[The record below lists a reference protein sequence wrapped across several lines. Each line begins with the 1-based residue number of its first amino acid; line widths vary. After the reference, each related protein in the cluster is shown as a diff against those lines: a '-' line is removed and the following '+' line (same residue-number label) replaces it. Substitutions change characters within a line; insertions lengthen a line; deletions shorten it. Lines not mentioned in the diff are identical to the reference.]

1 MLLKE
6 KMFKLN
12 FKKVFA
18 FLFAF
23 ILCFGCIDVY
33 TDDGGYTIDDYKV
46 NAIYHSNNT
55 IDVKEVINVNFS
67 SNRHGI
73 YRNIPETMYVNRD
86 EKYKLS
92 IKNITVLNDEYEV
105 DYDSGN
111 RVIQIGSEDY
121 TIIGPHTYT
130 LTYTIVIPEDYHS
143 DLDFIYYSVLGNNW
157 DTTINHFSFDIQF
170 EKALTEKEMSNIQVF
185 SGSLGNQSNDLNVQ
199 PSITSN
205 SITGSAYD
213 IGPKQA
219 ITIFGKLR
227 KNYFVGAKQ
236 TTSKIP
242 FIFLGLAILFGLYS
256 LVRCLLLKKTHI
268 TPIVNFYPP
277 KDMDPAMVGTI
288 VDESVD
294 QEDLM
299 ALIPYWASKG
309 YLTISETSDDLIL
322 TKVED
327 HEPPVLN
334 HQKKIYKGLFKYKDS
349 VKLSNLSTNFGKAM
363 NDAKEALNNEF
374 SGDKKLSKIDHGF
387 VTTILAMICMIVC
400 ILFNTRYSIVD
411 NLIETILAT
420 FTFVIMMVMNYSAAA
435 SSVFNKN
442 KLGVLK
448 KALSVAL
455 VLVVVYFIYRQTQSI
470 VSIVSFEFMVI
481 GIVATTLPILFSS
494 KFNVVS
500 DYFKSVAGDLLG
512 FKDFIE
518 KAEVPQLERLSAENP
533 SYYYDVIPYAMVFG
547 LSEMWTK
554 KFSTIPLAQP
564 DWYDSYYSDPYTSYF
579 YYRMLT
585 RSMYEPIHQNLLDY
599 QTEQMKSTADSMG
612 SRFGGFSGGGAGGG
626 GGGSW

>member
-12 FKKVFA
+12 FKKVLA

-33 TDDGGYTIDDYKV
+33 ADDGGYTIDDYTV
-46 NAIYHSNNT
+46 NATYHSNNT
-55 IDVKEVINVNFS
+55 IDVKEVIDVNFS
-67 SNRHGI
+67 SYRHGI
-73 YRNIPETMYVNRD
+73 YRNIPETMYVNRN
-86 EKYKLS
+86 EKYKLK
-92 IKNITVLNDEYEV
+92 IQYINVFNDEYEV
-105 DYDSGN
+105 DSDSGN

-130 LTYTIVIPEDYHS
+130 LTYTIMIPEDYHS

-157 DTTINHFSFDIQF
+157 DTTISHFSFDIQF
-170 EKALTEKEMSNIQVF
+170 EKALTEEEMSNIQVF
-185 SGSLGNQSNDLNVQ
+185 SGSLGNQSNALNVN
-199 PSITSN
+199 PIITST
-205 SITGSAYD
+205 SIRGSAYD
-213 IGPKQA
+213 IGAKQA
-219 ITIFGKLR
+219 ITIFGQLR
-227 KNYFVGAKQ
+227 QGYFVGAKQ
-236 TTSKIP
+236 TTSKTP

-256 LVRCLLLKKTHI
+256 LIRALLLKKAHI
-268 TPIVNFYPP
+268 TPIVNFYPL

-309 YLTISETSDDLIL
+309 YLTISETEDDLVL
-322 TKVED
+322 TKVEN
-327 HEPPVLN
+327 HEPPILK
-334 HQKKIYKGLFKYKDS
+334 HQKKIYNGLFKTKNS
-349 VKLSNLSTNFGKAM
+349 VKLSKLSSKFGKAM
-363 NDAKEALNNEF
+363 DDAKEALNDEF
-374 SGDKKLSKIDHGF
+374 SGDKKLSTIDHGF

-420 FTFVIMMVMNYSAAA
+420 FSFVLMMVMNYSVAATG
-435 SSVFNKN
+435 VFNKN
-442 KLGVLK
+442 KLGALK
-448 KALSVAL
+448 KVLSVAFIL
-455 VLVVVYFIYRQTQSI
+455 ILAYFIYRQCDSI
-470 VSIVSFEFMVI
+470 LSIVSFEYMMV
-481 GIVATTLPILFSS
+481 GIVVVSLPILLSPR
-494 KFNVVS
+494 FNVVS
-500 DYFKSVAGDLLG
+500 EYFKSVAGDLLG

-518 KAEVPQLERLSAENP
+518 KAEVPQLERLSMENP

-564 DWYDSYYSDPYTSYF
+564 DWYDSYYSDPYSSYF

-612 SRFGGFSGGGAGGG
+612 SSFGGFSGGGAGGG

>member
-12 FKKVFA
+12 FKRVFA

-33 TDDGGYTIDDYKV
+33 ADDGGYTIDDYKV

-92 IKNITVLNDEYEV
+92 IKNITVMNDEYEV

-143 DLDFIYYSVLGNNW
+143 NLDFIYYSVLGNNW

-185 SGSLGNQSNDLNVQ
+185 SGNLGNQSNDLNVT
-199 PSITSN
+199 PIITST
-205 SITGSAYD
+205 SISGSAYD
-213 IGPKQA
+213 IGAKQA

-236 TTSKIP
+236 TTSKVP
-242 FIFLGLAILFGLYS
+242 FVFLGLAILFGLYS

-322 TKVED
+322 TKVEG

-349 VKLSNLSTNFGKAM
+349 VKLSKLSSDFGKAI

-387 VTTILAMICMIVC
+387 VTTFLAMICMIVC

-612 SRFGGFSGGGAGGG
+612 SSFGGFSGGGAGGG

>member
-6 KMFKLN
+6 KMSKLN

-23 ILCFGCIDVY
+23 ILCFGCIDVHA
-33 TDDGGYTIDDYKV
+33 DDGGYTIDNYTV
-46 NAIYHSNNT
+46 EAMYNSNNT
-55 IDVKEVINVNFS
+55 IDVKEVIDVNFS
-67 SNRHGI
+67 SYRHGI

-86 EKYKLS
+86 EKYKLN
-92 IKNITVLNDEYEV
+92 IKNIAVMNDEYEV

-111 RVIQIGSEDY
+111 RVIQIGSADY

-170 EKALTEKEMSNIQVF
+170 EKALTEKEMSNIEVF
-185 SGSLGNQSNDLNVQ
+185 SGSLGNQSNGLNVQ
-199 PSITSN
+199 PNITSN
-205 SITGSAYD
+205 SIRGSVD
-213 IGPKQA
+213 NIGAKQA

-236 TTSKIP
+236 TTSKVP
-242 FIFLGLAILFGLYS
+242 FVFLGLAILFGLYS
-256 LVRCLLLKKTHI
+256 LVRCLLIKKTHI

-309 YLTISETSDDLIL
+309 YLTISETENDLVL

-334 HQKKIYKGLFKYKDS
+334 HQKKIYKGLFKYKNS
-349 VKLSNLSTNFGKAM
+349 VKLSKLSSNFGKAM
-363 NDAKEALNNEF
+363 NDAKEALKNEF
-374 SGDKKLSKIDHGF
+374 RGDKKLSKIDHGF
-387 VTTILAMICMIVC
+387 VTTILSMICMILC
-400 ILFNTRYSIVD
+400 ILFNSQYSIVD
-411 NLIETILAT
+411 NLVETILAT
-420 FTFVIMMVMNYSAAA
+420 FTFVIMMVLCFSMAA
-435 SSVFNKN
+435 SNVFEKN
-442 KLGVLK
+442 KLATIKKVLS
-448 KALSVAL
+448 LAL
-455 VLVVVYFIYRQTQSI
+455 VLIVIYFIYRQTQSI
-470 VSIVSFEFMVI
+470 VSIVSFEFMMI

-494 KFNVVS
+494 RFNVVS

-612 SRFGGFSGGGAGGG
+612 SSFGGFSGGGAGGG

>member
-1 MLLKE
+1 MLRKE

-18 FLFAF
+18 FIFAF
-23 ILCFGCIDVY
+23 VLCFGCIDIY
-33 TDDGGYTIDDYKV
+33 ADDGGYTIDNYTVDATY
-46 NAIYHSNNT
+46 NSNNT
-55 IDVKEVINVNFS
+55 IDVKEVIDVNFS
-67 SNRHGI
+67 SYRHGI
-73 YRNIPETMYVNRD
+73 YRNIPETMYINRD

-105 DYDSGN
+105 DFDSGN
-111 RVIQIGSEDY
+111 RVIQIGSADY

-130 LTYTIVIPEDYHS
+130 LTYKIVIPEDYHS

-157 DTTINHFSFDIQF
+157 DTTINHFSFNVQF
-170 EKALTEKEMSNIQVF
+170 EKALTEKEMSNIQIF

-199 PSITSN
+199 PIITST
-205 SITGSAYD
+205 SISGDVYN
-213 IGPKQA
+213 IGAKQA
-219 ITIFGKLR
+219 ITIFSRLR
-227 KNYFVGAKQ
+227 KNYFVDAKQ
-236 TTSKIP
+236 TTSKVP
-242 FIFLGLAILFGLYS
+242 FIFLGSAILFGLYS
-256 LVRCLLLKKTHI
+256 LVRALLLKKTHI

-309 YLTISETSDDLIL
+309 YLTIEETSDDLKL
-322 TKVED
+322 TKVEN
-327 HEPPVLN
+327 HEPPVRK
-334 HQKKIYKGLFKYKDS
+334 HQKLIYKGLFKYKES
-349 VKLSNLSTNFGKAM
+349 IQLSKLSSNFGKSM
-363 NDAKEALNNEF
+363 RDAKEALNNEF

-387 VTTILAMICMIVC
+387 ITTILAMICMIVC

-411 NLIETILAT
+411 NLIEAILAS
-420 FTFVIMMVMNYSAAA
+420 FSFVLMLIMNYSAAA
-435 SSVFNKN
+435 SGIFNKN
-442 KLGVLK
+442 KLSTLK
-448 KALSVAL
+448 KVISIAF
-455 VLVVVYFIYRQTQSI
+455 VLILAYFIYRQTQSI
-470 VSIVSFEFMVI
+470 LSVVSFEFMMT
-481 GIVATTLPILFSS
+481 GIVLVTLPILLSPR
-494 KFNVVS
+494 FNVVS
-500 DYFKSVAGDLLG
+500 DYFKSVAPELLG

-518 KAEVPQLERLSAENP
+518 KAEVPQLERLSLENP

-554 KFSTIPLAQP
+554 KFSTIPLEQP
-564 DWYDSYYSDPYTSYF
+564 DWYNSYYSDPYNSYF

-585 RSMYEPIHQNLLDY
+585 RRMYEPIHQNLLDY

-612 SRFGGFSGGGAGGG
+612 SSFGGFSGGGAGGG

>member
-12 FKKVFA
+12 FKKVLA

-33 TDDGGYTIDDYKV
+33 ADDGGYTIDDYTV
-46 NAIYHSNNT
+46 NATYHSNNT
-55 IDVKEVINVNFS
+55 IDVKEVIDVNFS
-67 SNRHGI
+67 SYRHGI
-73 YRNIPETMYVNRD
+73 YRNIPETMYVNRN
-86 EKYKLS
+86 EKYKLK
-92 IKNITVLNDEYEV
+92 IQYINVFNDEYEV
-105 DYDSGN
+105 DSDSGN

-130 LTYTIVIPEDYHS
+130 LTYTIMIPEDYHS

-157 DTTINHFSFDIQF
+157 DTTISHFSFDIQF
-170 EKALTEKEMSNIQVF
+170 EKALTEEEMSNIQVF
-185 SGSLGNQSNDLNVQ
+185 SGSLGNQSNALNVN
-199 PSITSN
+199 PIITST
-205 SITGSAYD
+205 SIRGSAYD
-213 IGPKQA
+213 IGAKQA
-219 ITIFGKLR
+219 ITIFGQLR
-227 KNYFVGAKQ
+227 QGYFVGAKQ
-236 TTSKIP
+236 TTSKTP

-256 LVRCLLLKKTHI
+256 LIRALLLKKAHI
-268 TPIVNFYPP
+268 TPIVNFYPL

-299 ALIPYWASKG
+299 ALSPYWASKG
-309 YLTISETSDDLIL
+309 YLTISETEDDLVL
-322 TKVED
+322 TKVEN
-327 HEPPVLN
+327 HEPPILK
-334 HQKKIYKGLFKYKDS
+334 HQKKIYNGLFKTKNS
-349 VKLSNLSTNFGKAM
+349 VKLSKLSSKFGKAM
-363 NDAKEALNNEF
+363 DDAKEALNDEF
-374 SGDKKLSKIDHGF
+374 SGDKKLSTIDHGF

-420 FTFVIMMVMNYSAAA
+420 FSFVLMMVMNYSVAATG
-435 SSVFNKN
+435 VFNKN
-442 KLGVLK
+442 KLGALK
-448 KALSVAL
+448 KVLSVAFIL
-455 VLVVVYFIYRQTQSI
+455 ILAYFIYRQCDSI
-470 VSIVSFEFMVI
+470 LSIVSFEYMMV
-481 GIVATTLPILFSS
+481 GIVVVSLPILLSPR
-494 KFNVVS
+494 FNVVS
-500 DYFKSVAGDLLG
+500 EYFKSVAGDLLG

-518 KAEVPQLERLSAENP
+518 KAEVPQLERLSMENP

-564 DWYDSYYSDPYTSYF
+564 DWYDSYYSDPYSSYF

-612 SRFGGFSGGGAGGG
+612 SSFGGFSGGGAGGG

>member
-23 ILCFGCIDVY
+23 ILCFGCIDVRA
-33 TDDGGYTIDDYKV
+33 DDGGYTIDDYKV

-157 DTTINHFSFDIQF
+157 DTTISHFSFDIQF

-185 SGSLGNQSNDLNVQ
+185 SGSLGNQSNDLNVT
-199 PSITSN
+199 PIITST
-205 SITGSAYD
+205 SISGSAYD

-236 TTSKIP
+236 TTSKVP
-242 FIFLGLAILFGLYS
+242 FVFLGLAILFGLYS

-299 ALIPYWASKG
+299 ALIPYWASQG

-349 VKLSNLSTNFGKAM
+349 VKLSNLSSNFGKAI

-374 SGDKKLSKIDHGF
+374 SGEKKLSKIDHGF

-470 VSIVSFEFMVI
+470 LSIVSFEFMVI

-518 KAEVPQLERLSAENP
+518 KAEVPQLERLSEENP

-612 SRFGGFSGGGAGGG
+612 SSFGGFSGGGAGGG

>member
-1 MLLKE
+1 MLRKE

-12 FKKVFA
+12 FKKVLA

-23 ILCFGCIDVY
+23 ILCFSVVDIHA
-33 TDDGGYTIDDYKV
+33 DDGGYTIDNYTV
-46 NAIYHSNNT
+46 NATYNSNNT
-55 IDVKEVINVNFS
+55 IDVKEMIDVNFS
-67 SNRHGI
+67 SYRHGI
-73 YRNIPETMYVNRD
+73 YRNIPETMYINRD
-86 EKYKLS
+86 EKYKLK
-92 IKNITVLNDEYEV
+92 IQDITVLNDEYEV
-105 DYDSGN
+105 DSDSGN
-111 RVIQIGSEDY
+111 RVIQIGSADY

-130 LTYTIVIPEDYHS
+130 LTYKIVIPEDYHS

-157 DTTINHFSFDIQF
+157 DTTINHFSFNVQF
-170 EKALTEKEMSNIQVF
+170 EKALTENEMSNIQIF
-185 SGSLGNQSNDLNVQ
+185 SGTLGNQSNDLNVM
-199 PSITSN
+199 PIITST
-205 SITGSAYD
+205 SISGDVYN
-213 IGPKQA
+213 IGAKQA
-219 ITIFGKLR
+219 ITIFSRLR
-227 KNYFVGAKQ
+227 KNYFIGAKQ
-236 TTSKIP
+236 TTSKVP

-256 LVRCLLLKKTHI
+256 LVRALLLKKTYI

-309 YLTISETSDDLIL
+309 YLTIEETSDDLKL
-322 TKVED
+322 TKAEN
-327 HEPPVLN
+327 HEPPVRK
-334 HQKKIYKGLFKYKDS
+334 HQKLIYKGLFKYKES
-349 VKLSNLSTNFGKAM
+349 IQLSKLSSNFGKSM
-363 NDAKEALNNEF
+363 RDAKEALNDEF
-374 SGDKKLSKIDHGF
+374 SKDKKLSTIDHGF

-400 ILFNTRYSIVD
+400 ILFNTRYSILD

-420 FTFVIMMVMNYSAAA
+420 FSFVLMMVLNYSAAA
-435 SSVFNKN
+435 TNVFNKN

-448 KALSVAL
+448 KILSIAF
-455 VLVVVYFIYRQTQSI
+455 VLILAYFIYRQCDSI
-470 VSIVSFEFMVI
+470 LSIVSFEFMMI
-481 GIVATTLPILFSS
+481 GIVVVSLPILLIS

-500 DYFKSVAGDLLG
+500 NYFKSVAPELLG
-512 FKDFIE
+512 FKDFVE
-518 KAEVPQLERLSAENP
+518 KAEVPQLERLSLENP

-564 DWYDSYYSDPYTSYF
+564 DWYDSYYSDPYSSYF

-612 SRFGGFSGGGAGGG
+612 SSFGGFSGGGAGGG

>member
-1 MLLKE
+1 M
-6 KMFKLN
+6 
-12 FKKVFA
+12 
-18 FLFAF
+18 
-23 ILCFGCIDVY
+23 
-33 TDDGGYTIDDYKV
+33 
-46 NAIYHSNNT
+46 
-55 IDVKEVINVNFS
+55 
-67 SNRHGI
+67 
-73 YRNIPETMYVNRD
+73 
-86 EKYKLS
+86 
-92 IKNITVLNDEYEV
+92 
-105 DYDSGN
+105 
-111 RVIQIGSEDY
+111 
-121 TIIGPHTYT
+121 
-130 LTYTIVIPEDYHS
+130 IPEDYHS

-185 SGSLGNQSNDLNVQ
+185 SGSLGNQSNDLNVT
-199 PSITSN
+199 PIITST
-205 SITGSAYD
+205 SISGSAYD

-236 TTSKIP
+236 TTSKVP
-242 FIFLGLAILFGLYS
+242 FVFLGLAILFGLYS

-299 ALIPYWASKG
+299 ALIPYWASQG

-327 HEPPVLN
+327 HEPPVLK

-349 VKLSNLSTNFGKAM
+349 VKLSKLSSDFGKAI

-387 VTTILAMICMIVC
+387 VTTVLAMICMIVC

-420 FTFVIMMVMNYSAAA
+420 FTFVIMMVMNYSVAA

-494 KFNVVS
+494 RFNVVS

-612 SRFGGFSGGGAGGG
+612 SSFGGFSGGGAGGG

>member
-12 FKKVFA
+12 FKRVFA

-33 TDDGGYTIDDYKV
+33 ADDGGYTIDDYKV

-55 IDVKEVINVNFS
+55 IDVKEVIDVNFS
-67 SNRHGI
+67 SYRHGI
-73 YRNIPETMYVNRD
+73 YRNVPETMYVNRD
-86 EKYKLS
+86 EKYKLN
-92 IKNITVLNDEYEV
+92 IKNITVMNDEYEV

-170 EKALTEKEMSNIQVF
+170 EKALTEKEMSNIEVF
-185 SGSLGNQSNDLNVQ
+185 SGNLGNQSNDLNVQ
-199 PSITSN
+199 PIITSN
-205 SITGSAYD
+205 SIHGDAYN
-213 IGPKQA
+213 IGAKQA

-236 TTSKIP
+236 TTSKVP
-242 FIFLGLAILFGLYS
+242 FVFLGLAILFGLYS
-256 LVRCLLLKKTHI
+256 LVRCLLIKKTHI

-334 HQKKIYKGLFKYKDS
+334 HQKKIYKGLFKYKNS
-349 VKLSNLSTNFGKAM
+349 VKLSKLSSNFGKAM

-374 SGDKKLSKIDHGF
+374 SGEKKLSKIDHDF
-387 VTTILAMICMIVC
+387 VTTVLSMICMILC
-400 ILFNTRYSIVD
+400 ILFNSRYSIVD
-411 NLIETILAT
+411 NLVETILAT
-420 FTFVIMMVMNYSAAA
+420 FTFVIMMVLCFSMAA
-435 SSVFNKN
+435 SNVFEKN
-442 KLGVLK
+442 KLATVKKVLS
-448 KALSVAL
+448 LAL
-455 VLVVVYFIYRQTQSI
+455 VLIVIYFIYRQTQSI
-470 VSIVSFEFMVI
+470 VSIVSFEFMMI
-481 GIVATTLPILFSS
+481 GIVVTTLPILFSS
-494 KFNVVS
+494 RFNVVS

-612 SRFGGFSGGGAGGG
+612 SSFGGFSGGGAGGG

>member
-23 ILCFGCIDVY
+23 ILCFGCIDVRA
-33 TDDGGYTIDDYKV
+33 DDGGYTIDDYKV

-170 EKALTEKEMSNIQVF
+170 EKALTEKEMSNIEVY

-227 KNYFVGAKQ
+227 QGYFVGAKQ
-236 TTSKIP
+236 TTSKVP
-242 FIFLGLAILFGLYS
+242 FVFLGLAILFGLYS

-327 HEPPVLN
+327 HEPPILN

-363 NDAKEALNNEF
+363 NDAKEALNNEL
-374 SGDKKLSKIDHGF
+374 SGEKKLSKIDHGF

-435 SSVFNKN
+435 SSVFDKN

-518 KAEVPQLERLSAENP
+518 KAEVPQLERLSEENP

-612 SRFGGFSGGGAGGG
+612 SSFGGFSGGGAGGG

>member
-33 TDDGGYTIDDYKV
+33 ADDGGYTIDDYKV

-55 IDVKEVINVNFS
+55 IDVKEVIDVNFS

-111 RVIQIGSEDY
+111 CVIQIGSEDY

-170 EKALTEKEMSNIQVF
+170 EKALTEKEMSNIEVY

-227 KNYFVGAKQ
+227 QGYFVGAKQ
-236 TTSKIP
+236 TTSKVP
-242 FIFLGLAILFGLYS
+242 FVFLGLAILFGLYS

-322 TKVED
+322 TKVEN

-349 VKLSNLSTNFGKAM
+349 AKLSNLSTNFGKAM

-518 KAEVPQLERLSAENP
+518 KAEVPQLERLSEENP

-612 SRFGGFSGGGAGGG
+612 SSFGGFSGGGAGGG

>member
-1 MLLKE
+1 
-6 KMFKLN
+6 MFKLN
-12 FKKVFA
+12 FKKVLA

-33 TDDGGYTIDDYKV
+33 ADDGGYTIDDYNV

-55 IDVKEVINVNFS
+55 IDVKEVIDVNFS
-67 SNRHGI
+67 SYRHGI
-73 YRNIPETMYVNRD
+73 YRNIPETMYINRD
-86 EKYKLS
+86 EKYKLK
-92 IKNITVLNDEYEV
+92 IQDINVFNDEYDV

-157 DTTINHFSFDIQF
+157 DTTISHFNFDIQF

-185 SGSLGNQSNDLNVQ
+185 SGSLGNQSNDLNVT
-199 PSITSN
+199 PIITST
-205 SITGSAYD
+205 SIRGSAYD
-213 IGPKQA
+213 IGAKQA
-219 ITIFGKLR
+219 ITLFGELR
-227 KNYFVGAKQ
+227 QGYFVDAKQ

-242 FIFLGLAILFGLYS
+242 FIFLGLAVLFGLYS
-256 LVRCLLLKKTHI
+256 LIRALLLKKTHI
-268 TPIVNFYPP
+268 TPIVNFYPT

-309 YLTISETSDDLIL
+309 YLTISETEDDLVL
-322 TKVED
+322 TKQEN
-327 HEPPVLN
+327 HEPPILK
-334 HQKKIYKGLFKYKDS
+334 HQKKIYNGLFKTKNS
-349 VKLSNLSTNFGKAM
+349 VKLSKLSSKFGKAM
-363 NDAKEALNNEF
+363 DDAKEALNDEF
-374 SGDKKLSKIDHGF
+374 SGDKKLSTIDHGF

-420 FTFVIMMVMNYSAAA
+420 FSFVLMMVLNYSAAA
-435 SSVFNKN
+435 TNVFNKN

-448 KALSVAL
+448 KVLSAAFIL
-455 VLVVVYFIYRQTQSI
+455 ILAYFIYRQCQSI
-470 VSIVSFEFMVI
+470 LSIVPFEFMMI
-481 GIVATTLPILFSS
+481 GIVVVSLPILLCPR
-494 KFNVVS
+494 FNVVS
-500 DYFKSVAGDLLG
+500 DYFKSVAPELLG
-512 FKDFIE
+512 FKDFVE
-518 KAEVPQLERLSAENP
+518 KAEVPQLERLSMENP

-599 QTEQMKSTADSMG
+599 QTEQMKSTANSMG
-612 SRFGGFSGGGAGGG
+612 SSFGGFSGGGAGGG

>member
-12 FKKVFA
+12 FKRVFA

-33 TDDGGYTIDDYKV
+33 ADDGGYTIDNYTV
-46 NAIYHSNNT
+46 EAMYNSNNT
-55 IDVKEVINVNFS
+55 IDVKEVIDVNFS

-86 EKYKLS
+86 EKYKLH
-92 IKNITVLNDEYEV
+92 IKNITVMNDEYEV

-170 EKALTEKEMSNIQVF
+170 EKALTEKEMSNIEVF
-185 SGSLGNQSNDLNVQ
+185 SGNLGNQSNDLNVQ
-199 PSITSN
+199 PIITSN
-205 SITGSAYD
+205 SIHGDAYN
-213 IGPKQA
+213 IGAKQA

-236 TTSKIP
+236 TTSKVP
-242 FIFLGLAILFGLYS
+242 FVFLGLAILFGLYS
-256 LVRCLLLKKTHI
+256 LVRCLLIKKTHI

-334 HQKKIYKGLFKYKDS
+334 HQKKIYKGLFKYKNS
-349 VKLSNLSTNFGKAM
+349 VKLSKLSSNFGKAM

-374 SGDKKLSKIDHGF
+374 RGDKKLSKIDHGF
-387 VTTILAMICMIVC
+387 VTTVLSMICMILC
-400 ILFNTRYSIVD
+400 ILFNSRYSIVD
-411 NLIETILAT
+411 NLVETILAT
-420 FTFVIMMVMNYSAAA
+420 FTFVIMMVLCFSMAA
-435 SSVFNKN
+435 SNVFEKN
-442 KLGVLK
+442 KLATIKKVLS
-448 KALSVAL
+448 LAL
-455 VLVVVYFIYRQTQSI
+455 VLIVIYFIYRQTQSI
-470 VSIVSFEFMVI
+470 VSIVSFEFMMI
-481 GIVATTLPILFSS
+481 GIVVTTLPILFSS
-494 KFNVVS
+494 RFNVVS

-612 SRFGGFSGGGAGGG
+612 SSFGGFSGGGAGGG

>member
-33 TDDGGYTIDDYKV
+33 ADDGGYTIDDYKV

-55 IDVKEVINVNFS
+55 IDVKEVIDVNFS

-92 IKNITVLNDEYEV
+92 IKNITVMNDEYEV

-185 SGSLGNQSNDLNVQ
+185 SGSLGNQSNDLNVT
-199 PSITSN
+199 PIITST
-205 SITGSAYD
+205 SISGSAYD
-213 IGPKQA
+213 IGAKQA

-236 TTSKIP
+236 TTSKVP
-242 FIFLGLAILFGLYS
+242 FVFLGLAILFGLYS

-349 VKLSNLSTNFGKAM
+349 VKLSKLSSDFGKAM

-612 SRFGGFSGGGAGGG
+612 SSFGGFSGGGAGGG

>member
-33 TDDGGYTIDDYKV
+33 ADDGGYTIDDYKV

-55 IDVKEVINVNFS
+55 IDVKEVIDVNFS
-67 SNRHGI
+67 SYRHGI
-73 YRNIPETMYVNRD
+73 YRNIPETMYVNRN
-86 EKYKLS
+86 EKYKLK
-92 IKNITVLNDEYEV
+92 IQDINVLNDEYEV
-105 DYDSGN
+105 DSDSGN

-157 DTTINHFSFDIQF
+157 DTTISHFSFDIQF

-185 SGSLGNQSNDLNVQ
+185 SGGLGNQSNDLNVT
-199 PSITSN
+199 PIITSN
-205 SITGSAYD
+205 SISGSAYD
-213 IGPKQA
+213 IGAKQA
-219 ITIFGKLR
+219 ITIFGQLR
-227 KNYFVGAKQ
+227 QGYFVGAKQ
-236 TTSKIP
+236 TTSKTP

-256 LVRCLLLKKTHI
+256 LIRALLLKKAHI

-322 TKVED
+322 TKVEG

-374 SGDKKLSKIDHGF
+374 SGEKKLSKIDHGF

-420 FTFVIMMVMNYSAAA
+420 FTFVIMMVMNYSVAA

-518 KAEVPQLERLSAENP
+518 KAEVPQLERLSEENP

-554 KFSTIPLAQP
+554 KFSTIPLAQL

-612 SRFGGFSGGGAGGG
+612 SSFGGFSGGGAGGG

>member
-1 MLLKE
+1 MLRKE

-18 FLFAF
+18 FLFAL

-33 TDDGGYTIDDYKV
+33 ADDGGYTIDNYTV
-46 NAIYHSNNT
+46 NATYNSNNT
-55 IDVKEVINVNFS
+55 IDVKEVIDVNFS
-67 SNRHGI
+67 SYRHGI
-73 YRNIPETMYVNRD
+73 YRNIPETMYINRD
-86 EKYKLS
+86 EKYKLK
-92 IKNITVLNDEYEV
+92 IQDITVLNDEYEV
-105 DYDSGN
+105 DSDSGN
-111 RVIQIGSEDY
+111 RVIQIGSADY

-130 LTYTIVIPEDYHS
+130 LTYKIVIPEDYHS

-157 DTTINHFSFDIQF
+157 DTTINHFSFNVQF
-170 EKALTEKEMSNIQVF
+170 EKALTENEISNIQIF
-185 SGSLGNQSNDLNVQ
+185 SGTLGNQSNDLNVQ

-236 TTSKIP
+236 TTSKVP
-242 FIFLGLAILFGLYS
+242 FVFLGLAILFGLYS
-256 LVRCLLLKKTHI
+256 LIRALLLKKAHI

-309 YLTISETSDDLIL
+309 YLTISEKEDDLVL
-322 TKVED
+322 TKVEN

-349 VKLSNLSTNFGKAM
+349 VKLSNLSSNFGKAM

-374 SGDKKLSKIDHGF
+374 SGEKKLSKIDHGF
-387 VTTILAMICMIVC
+387 VTTVLAMICMIVC

-420 FTFVIMMVMNYSAAA
+420 FTFVIMMVMNYSVAA

-494 KFNVVS
+494 RFNVVS

-612 SRFGGFSGGGAGGG
+612 SSFGGFSGGGAGGG

>member
-23 ILCFGCIDVY
+23 ILCFGCIDVRA
-33 TDDGGYTIDDYKV
+33 DDGGYTIDNYTV
-46 NAIYHSNNT
+46 EAMYNSNNT
-55 IDVKEVINVNFS
+55 IDVKEVIDVNFS
-67 SNRHGI
+67 SYRHGI

-86 EKYKLS
+86 EKYKLN
-92 IKNITVLNDEYEV
+92 IKNITVMNDEYEV

-111 RVIQIGSEDY
+111 RVIQIGSADY

-170 EKALTEKEMSNIQVF
+170 EKALTEKEMSNIEVF
-185 SGSLGNQSNDLNVQ
+185 SGNLGNQSNDLNVQ
-199 PSITSN
+199 PNITSN
-205 SITGSAYD
+205 SIRGSVD
-213 IGPKQA
+213 NIGAKQA

-236 TTSKIP
+236 TTSKVP
-242 FIFLGLAILFGLYS
+242 FVFFGLAILFGLYS
-256 LVRCLLLKKTHI
+256 LVRCLLIKKTHI

-309 YLTISETSDDLIL
+309 YLTISETENDLVL

-334 HQKKIYKGLFKYKDS
+334 HQKKIYKGLFKYKNR
-349 VKLSNLSTNFGKAM
+349 VKLSKLSSNFGKAM
-363 NDAKEALNNEF
+363 NDAKEALKNEF

-387 VTTILAMICMIVC
+387 VTTILSMICMILC
-400 ILFNTRYSIVD
+400 ILFNSRYSIVD
-411 NLIETILAT
+411 NLVETILAT
-420 FTFVIMMVMNYSAAA
+420 FTFVIMMVLCFSMAA
-435 SSVFNKN
+435 SNVFEKN
-442 KLGVLK
+442 KLATVK

-470 VSIVSFEFMVI
+470 VSIVSFEFMMI
-481 GIVATTLPILFSS
+481 GIVVTTLPILFSS
-494 KFNVVS
+494 RFNVVS

-512 FKDFIE
+512 FNDFIE

-612 SRFGGFSGGGAGGG
+612 SSFGGFSGGGAGGG

>member
-12 FKKVFA
+12 FKKGFA

-33 TDDGGYTIDDYKV
+33 ADDGGYTIDDYKV

-55 IDVKEVINVNFS
+55 IDVKEVIDVNFS

-185 SGSLGNQSNDLNVQ
+185 SGSLGNQSNGLNVQ
-199 PSITSN
+199 PIITSN

-236 TTSKIP
+236 TTSKVP
-242 FIFLGLAILFGLYS
+242 FVFLGLAILFGLYS

-322 TKVED
+322 TKVKD
-327 HEPPVLN
+327 HEPPVLR

-349 VKLSNLSTNFGKAM
+349 VKLSKLSSNFGKAI
-363 NDAKEALNNEF
+363 NDAKEALNDEF

-387 VTTILAMICMIVC
+387 ATTILSMICMIVC

-448 KALSVAL
+448 KALSVTL

-481 GIVATTLPILFSS
+481 GIVVTTLPILFSS
-494 KFNVVS
+494 RFNVVS

-518 KAEVPQLERLSAENP
+518 KAEVPQLERLSMENP

-599 QTEQMKSTADSMG
+599 QTEQMKSTTDSMG
-612 SRFGGFSGGGAGGG
+612 SSFGGFSGGGAGGG

>member
-33 TDDGGYTIDDYKV
+33 ADDGGYTIDDYKV

-55 IDVKEVINVNFS
+55 IDVKEVIDVNFS

-170 EKALTEKEMSNIQVF
+170 EKALTEKEMSNIEVF

-205 SITGSAYD
+205 SIRGSVD
-213 IGPKQA
+213 NIGAKQA
-219 ITIFGKLR
+219 ITIFGTLR

-236 TTSKIP
+236 TTSKVP
-242 FIFLGLAILFGLYS
+242 FVFLGLAILFGLYS

-299 ALIPYWASKG
+299 ALIPYWASQG

-327 HEPPVLN
+327 HEPPVLK

-349 VKLSNLSTNFGKAM
+349 VKLSKLSSDFGKAI

-470 VSIVSFEFMVI
+470 LSIVSFEFMVI

-494 KFNVVS
+494 RFNMVS

-518 KAEVPQLERLSAENP
+518 KAEVPQLERLSEENP

-554 KFSTIPLAQP
+554 KFSTIPLVQP

-612 SRFGGFSGGGAGGG
+612 SSFGGFSGGGAGGG

>member
-12 FKKVFA
+12 FKKVLA

-33 TDDGGYTIDDYKV
+33 ADDGGYTIDDYKV

-92 IKNITVLNDEYEV
+92 IKNITVMNDEYEV

-111 RVIQIGSEDY
+111 RVIQIGSADY

-170 EKALTEKEMSNIQVF
+170 EKALTEKEMSNIEVF
-185 SGSLGNQSNDLNVQ
+185 SGSLGNQSNDLNVT
-199 PSITSN
+199 PIITST
-205 SITGSAYD
+205 SISGSAYD
-213 IGPKQA
+213 IGAKQA

-236 TTSKIP
+236 TTSKVP
-242 FIFLGLAILFGLYS
+242 FVFLGLAILFGLYS

-349 VKLSNLSTNFGKAM
+349 VKLSKLSSNFGKAM

-420 FTFVIMMVMNYSAAA
+420 FTFVILMVMNYSAAA

-518 KAEVPQLERLSAENP
+518 KAEVPQLERLSEENP

-612 SRFGGFSGGGAGGG
+612 SSFGGFSGGGAGGG

>member
-33 TDDGGYTIDDYKV
+33 ADDGGYTIDDYKV

-55 IDVKEVINVNFS
+55 IDVKEVIDVNFS

-130 LTYTIVIPEDYHS
+130 LIYTIVIPEDYHS

-242 FIFLGLAILFGLYS
+242 FIFLGLAFLFGLYS

-322 TKVED
+322 TKVEG

-349 VKLSNLSTNFGKAM
+349 VKLSKLSSDFGKAM

-455 VLVVVYFIYRQTQSI
+455 VLVVVYFIYRQTQFI

-518 KAEVPQLERLSAENP
+518 KAEVLQLERLSAENP

-612 SRFGGFSGGGAGGG
+612 SSFGGFSGGGAGGG

>member
-12 FKKVFA
+12 FKKVLA

-33 TDDGGYTIDDYKV
+33 ADDGGYTIDEYKV

-92 IKNITVLNDEYEV
+92 IKNITVMNDEYEV

-111 RVIQIGSEDY
+111 RVIQIGSADY

-170 EKALTEKEMSNIQVF
+170 EKALTEKEMSNIEVF
-185 SGSLGNQSNDLNVQ
+185 SGSLGNQSNDLNVT
-199 PSITSN
+199 PIITST
-205 SITGSAYD
+205 SISGSAYD
-213 IGPKQA
+213 IGAKQA

-236 TTSKIP
+236 TTSKVP
-242 FIFLGLAILFGLYS
+242 FVFLGLAILFGLYS

-349 VKLSNLSTNFGKAM
+349 VKLS
-363 NDAKEALNNEF
+363 
-374 SGDKKLSKIDHGF
+374 KIDHGF

-420 FTFVIMMVMNYSAAA
+420 FTFVILMVMNYSAAA

-518 KAEVPQLERLSAENP
+518 KAEVPQLERLSEENP

-612 SRFGGFSGGGAGGG
+612 SSFGGFSGGGAGGG

>member
-1 MLLKE
+1 M
-6 KMFKLN
+6 
-12 FKKVFA
+12 
-18 FLFAF
+18 FAF
-23 ILCFGCIDVY
+23 ILCFSVVDIHA
-33 TDDGGYTIDDYKV
+33 DDGGYTIDNYTV
-46 NAIYHSNNT
+46 NATYNSNNT
-55 IDVKEVINVNFS
+55 IDVKEMIDVNFS
-67 SNRHGI
+67 SYRHGI
-73 YRNIPETMYVNRD
+73 YRNIPETMYINRD
-86 EKYKLS
+86 EKYKLK
-92 IKNITVLNDEYEV
+92 IQDITVLNDEYEV
-105 DYDSGN
+105 DSDSGN
-111 RVIQIGSEDY
+111 RVIQIGSADY

-130 LTYTIVIPEDYHS
+130 LTYKIVIPEDYHS

-157 DTTINHFSFDIQF
+157 DTTINHFSFNVQF
-170 EKALTEKEMSNIQVF
+170 EKALTENEMSNIQIF
-185 SGSLGNQSNDLNVQ
+185 SGTLGNQSNDLNVM
-199 PSITSN
+199 PIITST
-205 SITGSAYD
+205 SISGDVYN
-213 IGPKQA
+213 IGAKQA
-219 ITIFGKLR
+219 ITIFSRLR
-227 KNYFVGAKQ
+227 KNYFIGAKQ
-236 TTSKIP
+236 TTSKVP

-256 LVRCLLLKKTHI
+256 LVRALLLKKTYI

-309 YLTISETSDDLIL
+309 YLTIEETSDDLKL
-322 TKVED
+322 TKAEN
-327 HEPPVLN
+327 HEPPVRK
-334 HQKKIYKGLFKYKDS
+334 HQKLIYKGLFKYKES
-349 VKLSNLSTNFGKAM
+349 IQLSKLSSNFGKSM
-363 NDAKEALNNEF
+363 RDAKEALNDEF
-374 SGDKKLSKIDHGF
+374 SKDKKLSTIDHGF

-400 ILFNTRYSIVD
+400 ILFNTRYSILD

-420 FTFVIMMVMNYSAAA
+420 FSFVLMMVLNYSAAA
-435 SSVFNKN
+435 TNVFNKN

-448 KALSVAL
+448 KILSIAF
-455 VLVVVYFIYRQTQSI
+455 VLILAYFIYRQCDSI
-470 VSIVSFEFMVI
+470 LSIVSFEFMMI
-481 GIVATTLPILFSS
+481 GIVVVSLPILLIS

-500 DYFKSVAGDLLG
+500 NYFKSVAPELLG
-512 FKDFIE
+512 FKDFVE
-518 KAEVPQLERLSAENP
+518 KAEVPQLERLSLENP

-564 DWYDSYYSDPYTSYF
+564 DWYDSYYSDPYSSYF

-612 SRFGGFSGGGAGGG
+612 SSFGGFSGGGAGGG

>member
-1 MLLKE
+1 MLRKE

-12 FKKVFA
+12 FKKVLA

-33 TDDGGYTIDDYKV
+33 ADDGGYTIDDYTV
-46 NAIYHSNNT
+46 NATYHKNNT
-55 IDVKEVINVNFS
+55 IDVKEVIDVNFS
-67 SNRHGI
+67 SYRHGI
-73 YRNIPETMYVNRD
+73 YRNIPETMYVNRN
-86 EKYKLS
+86 EKYKLK
-92 IKNITVLNDEYEV
+92 IQDINVFNDEYEV
-105 DYDSGN
+105 DSDSGN

-121 TIIGPHTYT
+121 TVIGPHTYT

-157 DTTINHFSFDIQF
+157 DTTISHFNFDIQF

-185 SGSLGNQSNDLNVQ
+185 SGSLGNQSNALNVN
-199 PSITSN
+199 PIITST
-205 SITGSAYD
+205 SISGSAYD
-213 IGPKQA
+213 IGAKQA
-219 ITIFGKLR
+219 ITLFGELR
-227 KNYFVGAKQ
+227 QGYFVGAKQ
-236 TTSKIP
+236 TTSKTP

-256 LVRCLLLKKTHI
+256 LIRALLLKKAHI
-268 TPIVNFYPP
+268 TPIVNFYPS

-294 QEDLM
+294 QENLM

-309 YLTISETSDDLIL
+309 YLTISETEDDLVL
-322 TKVED
+322 TKVEN
-327 HEPPVLN
+327 HEPPVLK
-334 HQKKIYKGLFKYKDS
+334 HQKKIYNGLFKAKNS
-349 VKLSNLSTNFGKAM
+349 VKLSKISSKFGKAM
-363 NDAKEALNNEF
+363 DDAKEALNDEF
-374 SGDKKLSKIDHGF
+374 SGDKKLSTIDHGF

-420 FTFVIMMVMNYSAAA
+420 FSFVLMMVLNYSAAA
-435 SSVFNKN
+435 TGVFNKN
-442 KLGVLK
+442 KLVALK
-448 KALSVAL
+448 KVLSIAFIL
-455 VLVVVYFIYRQTQSI
+455 ILAYFIYRQCNSILSI
-470 VSIVSFEFMVI
+470 VPFEYMMV
-481 GIVATTLPILFSS
+481 GIVVVSLPILLVS

-500 DYFKSVAGDLLG
+500 GYFKNVAPELLG
-512 FKDFIE
+512 FKDFVE
-518 KAEVPQLERLSAENP
+518 KAELPQLERLSMENP

-554 KFSTIPLAQP
+554 KFSTIPLVQP

-585 RSMYEPIHQNLLDY
+585 RSMYEQIHKNLLDY

-612 SRFGGFSGGGAGGG
+612 SSFGGFSGGGAGGG

>member
-12 FKKVFA
+12 FKRVFA

-33 TDDGGYTIDDYKV
+33 ADDGGYTIDDYKV

-185 SGSLGNQSNDLNVQ
+185 SGSLGNQSNDLNVT
-199 PSITSN
+199 PIITST
-205 SITGSAYD
+205 SISGSAYD

-236 TTSKIP
+236 TTSKVP
-242 FIFLGLAILFGLYS
+242 FVFLGLAILFGLYS

-322 TKVED
+322 TKVEG

-349 VKLSNLSTNFGKAM
+349 VKLSKLSSDFGKAI

-612 SRFGGFSGGGAGGG
+612 SSFGGFSGGGAGGG

>member
-12 FKKVFA
+12 FKRVFA

-23 ILCFGCIDVY
+23 ILCFGCIDVRA
-33 TDDGGYTIDDYKV
+33 DDGGYTIDDYKV

-55 IDVKEVINVNFS
+55 IDVKEVIDVNFS

-92 IKNITVLNDEYEV
+92 IKNITVMNDEYEV

-170 EKALTEKEMSNIQVF
+170 EKALTEKEMSNIEVY

-199 PSITSN
+199 PIITSN
-205 SITGSAYD
+205 SIHGDAYN
-213 IGPKQA
+213 IGAKQA

-227 KNYFVGAKQ
+227 QGYFVGAKQ
-236 TTSKIP
+236 TTSKVP
-242 FIFLGLAILFGLYS
+242 FVFLGLAILFGLYS

-322 TKVED
+322 TKVEG

-349 VKLSNLSTNFGKAM
+349 VKLSKLSSDFGKAI

-612 SRFGGFSGGGAGGG
+612 SSFGGFSGGGAGGG

>member
-33 TDDGGYTIDDYKV
+33 ADDGGYTIDDYKV

-73 YRNIPETMYVNRD
+73 YRNIPETMYVNLD

-92 IKNITVLNDEYEV
+92 IKNITVMNDEYEV

-170 EKALTEKEMSNIQVF
+170 EKALTEKEMSNIEVF
-185 SGSLGNQSNDLNVQ
+185 SGNLGNQSNDLNVQ

-236 TTSKIP
+236 TTSKVP
-242 FIFLGLAILFGLYS
+242 FVFLGLAILFGLYS

-322 TKVED
+322 TKVEG

-455 VLVVVYFIYRQTQSI
+455 VLIVIYFIYRQTQSI

-612 SRFGGFSGGGAGGG
+612 SSFGGFSGGGAGGG